1 MSSRRV
7 ALIVTIVLAAVV
19 FIGGFVVALASPT
32 TNASPSPAAQLVRS
46 NSQVLDAGGD
56 NAVTVVEFL
65 DFECEAC
72 GAMNPVVDQLRQEFR
87 DRITYVVRYF
97 PLAGHFNSGAAALA
111 AQAAADQGQF
121 EPMFRRLFETQ
132 ANWGEDKVSRADEF
146 RGFAQ
151 DLSLDMGRY
160 DASIADPKTQQRIQ
174 IDLNDGQALGV
185 RGTPTFFVDG
195 KEVELTK
202 TTDLRDAIVRALE
215 AKS

>member
-1 MSSRRV
+1 
-7 ALIVTIVLAAVV
+7 
-19 FIGGFVVALASPT
+19 
-32 TNASPSPAAQLVRS
+32 
-46 NSQVLDAGGD
+46 D
-56 NAVTVVEFL
+56 
-65 DFECEAC
+65 CEAC
-72 GAMNPVVDQLRQEFR
+72 GAMYPVADQLRQELR
-87 DRITYVVRYF
+87 DRTTYVVRHF